1 MPIRFRFPQRVRQ
14 RRPSVRCTLLTRLL
28 RYASASVS
36 PPLVF
41 VGATAVALAALQGCA
56 TLSEADCLS
65 ADWAVMGESDGQQGV
80 PLSEFNRYRRQCA
93 EYGVVPDTQAYM
105 QGRER
110 GLAVYCTHSSGYR
123 EGRSGAR
130 GEPVCPAA
138 LEPDFRSGFQLGR
151 AVYASLSALR
161 ASSAS
166 IASARN
172 EIEELRSEIADREA
186 SVRSGDLDEAQGR
199 RLREEV
205 ASLSRRID
213 GLEEDLVILVGAVT
227 VSIAQYRGA
236 VQAARAQGHDEPMEA
251 ELIRELQRLA
261 R

>member
-14 RRPSVRCTLLTRLL
+14 RRPSERYSPLTHLL
-28 RYASASVS
+28 RHASARVS
-36 PPLVF
+36 LPLVF

-65 ADWAVMGESDGQQGV
+65 ADWAVMGESDGQRGR
-80 PLSEFNRYRRQCA
+80 PLSELNRYRRQCA

-105 QGRER
+105 QARER
-110 GLAVYCTHSSGYR
+110 GLTVYCTHSNGYR
-123 EGRSGAR
+123 EGRLGAR

-138 LEPDFRSGFQLGR
+138 LEPDFRRGFQLGQ

-161 ASSAS
+161 TSSAS

-186 SVRSGDLDEAQGR
+186 SIRSGDLDEAQER
-199 RLREEV
+199 RSREEID
-205 ASLSRRID
+205 SRNRRID

-227 VSIAQYRGA
+227 VSITQYRAA

>member
-14 RRPSVRCTLLTRLL
+14 RRLSQRCSPLVRPLSH
-28 RYASASVS
+28 ASASLS
-36 PPLVF
+36 PALAF
-41 VGATAVALAALQGCA
+41 LGTTAVVLAALQGCA

-65 ADWAVMGESDGQQGV
+65 ADWAVMGESDGQRGR
-80 PLSEFNRYRRQCA
+80 PLSELNRYRRQCA

-105 QGRER
+105 QARAR
-110 GLAVYCTHSSGYR
+110 GLAVYCTHSNGYR

-138 LEPDFRSGFQLGR
+138 LEPDFRSGFQLGQ
-151 AVYASLSALR
+151 AVYASVSALR
-161 ASSAS
+161 SSSES
-166 IASARN
+166 IASTRDR
-172 EIEELRSEIADREA
+172 IEELRSEIADHEA
-186 SVRSGDLDEAQGR
+186 SIRSGGLDEAQER
-199 RLREEV
+199 QAREQID
-205 ASLSRRID
+205 SLSRRID
-213 GLEEDLVILVGAVT
+213 DLEDDLVILVGSVT
-227 VSIAQYRGA
+227 VAIAQYTGA